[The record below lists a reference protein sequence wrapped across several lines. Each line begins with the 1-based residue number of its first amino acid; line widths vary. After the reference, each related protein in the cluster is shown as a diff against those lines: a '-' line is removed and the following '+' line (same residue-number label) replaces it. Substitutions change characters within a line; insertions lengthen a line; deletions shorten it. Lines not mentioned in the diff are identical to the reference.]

1 MKFMRMYM
9 NFRLVEQQAGVFKA
23 KEAFMGDIRVSL
35 RKFRQMLDD
44 TLQMMRESNAT
55 FIKSFK

>member
-1 MKFMRMYM
+1 M

-35 RKFRQMLDD
+35 RTFRQMLDD